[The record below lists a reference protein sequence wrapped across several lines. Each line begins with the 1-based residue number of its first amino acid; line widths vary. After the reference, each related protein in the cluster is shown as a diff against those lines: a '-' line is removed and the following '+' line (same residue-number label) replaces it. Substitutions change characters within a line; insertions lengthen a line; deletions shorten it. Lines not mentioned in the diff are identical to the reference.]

1 MMEANANSVATVSPF
16 QEMQIPS
23 FRFAIPLLAL
33 FLLPM
38 YYPRRNYTMK
48 KHYRHFSYCTR
59 NMHSIHGTKQA
70 PASISHAFPVRALFT
85 PLLLAILYTL
95 LLVATAH
102 ARPLDKATAP
112 AAPQDALRILI
123 RTIPEQF
130 DPARAH
136 THAAST
142 ILADLFEG
150 LITVGPDGELL
161 PGAAEK
167 WTVSPNGR
175 TYTFRLRSNMRW
187 SDGTSLTSRDFL
199 YSFTRLFA
207 LGENAPR
214 GYDFHGIEGAEL
226 PRKTGDATNL
236 GIAAPDDRTLIIRLR
251 EPNPFFLRMLTH
263 TGAVP
268 VPRHAIERHGDL
280 WSTPENLIVNG
291 PFAISSRENDNLLSL
306 HRNPHFHSVSQVAPN
321 KVCYLVTEDD
331 DNPCRMAQAGHVDI
345 VQHLPAHQVQYA
357 KRHMPGWLRANPQ
370 LNTYWLSLNHKDP
383 RLASLKV
390 RRALYLSIHRE
401 KITEGLDN
409 GAVPAYGLIPRMKGY
424 APLAAPTSAY
434 EVRLAEAA
442 LLMREAGYSDA
453 RPLRLT
459 IQTTQEAS
467 SNLITAAIIRN
478 WRKIHVFADIEY
490 KTFPELMSSLRAGDY
505 TVSRRAWTTGL
516 PSPIYFLNVFHSASA
531 TNFSRW
537 ANPQFDSLMASAESA
552 RTPEGKTAMYQAAEA
567 LLVEQAALIPLFHG
581 ASLSLVSP
589 FVTGW
594 QDNPYGARLSR
605 WLSKTLPSKP
615 AASAKE

>member
-1 MMEANANSVATVSPF
+1 
-16 QEMQIPS
+16 
-23 FRFAIPLLAL
+23 
-33 FLLPM
+33 
-38 YYPRRNYTMK
+38 MK
-48 KHYRHFSYCTR
+48 KHHRHYPYCAG
-59 NMHSIHGTKQA
+59 NMHSFHGTRQA
-70 PASISHAFPVRALFT
+70 QKSICRSLPVRAIRA
-85 PLLLAILYTL
+85 LLASLLFAMLYTL
-95 LLVATAH
+95 QFTASAH
-102 ARPLDKATAP
+102 ARPLDKEVIH

-123 RTIPEQF
+123 RTIPDQF

-161 PGAAEK
+161 PGAAEM
-167 WTVSPNGR
+167 WTISPDGR
-175 TYTFRLRSNMRW
+175 TYTFRLRNGLRW
-187 SDGTSLTSRDFL
+187 SDGTPLTSRDFL

-207 LGENAPR
+207 LGEDAPR

-226 PRKTGDATNL
+226 SRKAGDATKL
-236 GIAAPDDRTLIIRLR
+236 GITAPDDRTLIIRLR
-251 EPNPFFLRMLTH
+251 EPNPFFPRMLTH
-263 TGAVP
+263 MGVVP

-280 WSTPENLIVNG
+280 WSTPDNLICNG
-291 PFAISSRENDNLLSL
+291 PFVIASRKNDNLLSL
-306 HRNPHFHSVSQVAPN
+306 QRNPHFHAVQQVAPS
-321 KVCYLVTEDD
+321 KVCYLVTEED

-383 RLASLKV
+383 RLASAKV

-442 LLMREAGYSDA
+442 LLMREAGYSDT

-467 SNLITAAIIRN
+467 SNLITAAVIRN

-516 PSPIYFLNVFHSASA
+516 PSPTYFLNVFHSASA

-537 ANPQFDSLMASAESA
+537 ADPQFDRLMASAESA
-552 RTPEGKTAMYQAAEA
+552 RTREGQTALYQAAEA
-567 LLVEQAALIPLFHG
+567 RLVEQTALIPLFHG
-581 ASLSLVSP
+581 ASQSLVSP

-594 QDNPYGARLSR
+594 QDNPYGSRLSR
-605 WLSKTLPSKP
+605 WLSKTQPTKAVFSP
-615 AASAKE
+615 KE